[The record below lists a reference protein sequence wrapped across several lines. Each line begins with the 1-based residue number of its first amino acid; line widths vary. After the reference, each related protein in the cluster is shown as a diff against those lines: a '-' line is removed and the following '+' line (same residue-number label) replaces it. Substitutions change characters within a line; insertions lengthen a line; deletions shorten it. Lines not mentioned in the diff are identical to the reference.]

1 MFIRRVY
8 SLQEKNTL
16 YMYLQYEQIPGHYDN
31 VNEHS
36 YQVLTLNINN
46 GTTS

>member
-1 MFIRRVY
+1 MY
-8 SLQEKNTL
+8 SLQGNNTF
-16 YMYLQYEQIPGHYDN
+16 YLQYEKIPGHYDN

-36 YQVLTLNINN
+36 YQTLTLNINN